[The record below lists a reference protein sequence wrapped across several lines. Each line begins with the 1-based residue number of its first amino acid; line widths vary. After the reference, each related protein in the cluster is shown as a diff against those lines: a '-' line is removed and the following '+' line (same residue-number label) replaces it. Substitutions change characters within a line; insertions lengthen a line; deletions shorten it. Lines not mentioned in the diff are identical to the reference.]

1 MSLPPSIILDLLV
14 LLIPLSHHSN
24 YKEEERREKKKK
36 KREERREK
44 KKEEERRKKKEKEE
58 RRKKKEE
65 RRKKKSTQYG
75 TVHKAL
81 IHNFLKQ
88 LVIIILFIIYLLESH
103 VSVHP
108 IPLLRIPIPR
118 FLIISTI

>member
-24 YKEEERREKKKK
+24 YKEEERREK
-36 KREERREK
+36 REEEERREK
-44 KKEEERRKKKEKEE
+44 REEERRRKKKEE

-81 IHNFLKQ
+81 IHNFLK
-88 LVIIILFIIYLLESH
+88 LIIILFIIYLLESH